1 MKVSLDWLNALI
13 DRPLAA
19 AKVESIVTAQ
29 GFPLEGQDEI
39 QRPDGSTDA
48 VLDLEV
54 TSNRG
59 DCLSHLGVAR
69 EIAAGAGCKL
79 LPPDAAELPETGP
92 RVDTLA
98 SVELREP
105 ELCPVY
111 TARVIRGVKVGPSP
125 DWLVARLEALGLRS
139 VNNVVDVTNYVLFE
153 LGQPLHAFDMSKLD
167 EGRIIVRR
175 ATKGEPFTAIDGT
188 KHELPEH
195 ALVIADATSPRAVAG
210 VMGGLDSEVGND
222 TTEVLLESAR
232 FDPVTIRRASRSLK
246 LASDSSY
253 RFERGVDP
261 LGVEAAS
268 RRAAKLIVE
277 LAGGE
282 LAEGVIRVGEAQ
294 ESLKPTEV
302 AMRTARCNAL
312 LGLDLQPAD
321 MVGCLD
327 RLGLSPRLE
336 GDVIRCAVP
345 TFRLDLRRE
354 VDLIEEVARIT
365 GLDATPVN
373 PKMAIVAVPPRP
385 RVEARRELARVLIA
399 HGYHE
404 TITPSFLST
413 EQADAFLDEKGAK
426 PMTLADDR
434 RRAEPSLRTSLLPSL
449 LRCRKANQDVGNAG
463 VKLFELARAWMDRD
477 DAHHESLRLA
487 LLADGEDGGTAIRA
501 MKGALTELAHVLA
514 GEEATEAFTMTPCDP
529 GRFDPAASLSLHGKT
544 IGTMGLASADLL
556 DRFDLQTPV
565 LALAE
570 LDAEPLLASFPPTHR
585 AGELPRFPA
594 VERDL
599 SIIVEEN
606 RTWREI
612 STLIDEAGPQYV
624 ESLDFLGTYRGKP
637 IAKGS
642 KSIALRLRFRR
653 SDATLTG
660 EAVDAEMAKAVDAL
674 RKQGAELRG

>member
-1 MKVSLDWLNALI
+1 MLNGPT
-13 DRPLAA
+13 DRPTGA
-19 AKVESIVTAQ
+19 
-29 GFPLEGQDEI
+29 
-39 QRPDGSTDA
+39 RP
-48 VLDLEV
+48 
-54 TSNRG
+54 RG
-59 DCLSHLGVAR
+59 HLQSRRRPLSHLGVAR
-69 EIAAGAGCKL
+69 ELAAGAGCTL
-79 LPPDAAELPETGP
+79 MPPDAADLPEAGP
-92 RVDTLA
+92 SADTLT

-111 TARVIRGVKVGPSP
+111 TARIIRGVKVGPSP
-125 DWLVARLEALGLRS
+125 GWLVARLEALGLRS

-167 EGRIIVRR
+167 EGRIVVRR

-188 KHELPEH
+188 KHELPEY

-210 VMGGLDSEVGND
+210 VMGGLDSEVGQD
-222 TTEVLLESAR
+222 TTHVLLESAR
-232 FDPVTIRRASRSLK
+232 FDPVAIRRASRALK

-253 RFERGVDP
+253 RYERGVDP
-261 LGVEAAS
+261 MGVEAAS

-282 LAEGVIRVGEAQ
+282 LAEGVVRVGEAQ
-294 ESLKPTEV
+294 ESLKATEV

-312 LGLDLQPAD
+312 LGLELPPAD

-327 RLGLSPRLE
+327 RLGLAPNST
-336 GDVIRCAVP
+336 GDAIRCAVP

-404 TITPSFLST
+404 TITPSFLPT
-413 EQADAFLDEKGAK
+413 GHADAFLDDKSAK

-434 RRAEPSLRTSLLPSL
+434 RRAEPALRTSLLPSL
-449 LRCRKANQDVGNAG
+449 LRCRKANQDVGNVG
-463 VKLFELARAWMDRD
+463 VKLFELARAWADRNGSLD
-477 DAHHESLRLA
+477 ESLRLA
-487 LLADGEDGGTAIRA
+487 LLADGEDRATAIRA
-501 MKGALTELAHVLA
+501 MKGALNELAHTLG
-514 GEEATEAFTMTPCDP
+514 GEQTQEAFTVEPCEP

-544 IGTMGLASADLL
+544 IGSMGLASAELL

-570 LDAEPLLASFPPTHR
+570 LDAAPLLATYPPTHR
-585 AGELPRFPA
+585 AGELPRFPG

-599 SIIVEEN
+599 SIIVDES
-606 RTWREI
+606 RTWREL
-612 STLIDEAGPQYV
+612 SRAIDEAGPRHV
-624 ESLDFLGTYRGKP
+624 ERLDFLGTYRGKP
-637 IAKGS
+637 IAKAARASPCGCDS
-642 KSIALRLRFRR
+642 A
-653 SDATLTG
+653 APTPP
-660 EAVDAEMAKAVDAL
+660 
-674 RKQGAELRG
+674 

>member
-1 MKVSLDWLNALI
+1 MKVSLDWLHALI
-13 DRPLAA
+13 DRPLSAA
-19 AKVESIVTAQ
+19 EVESIMTAQ
-29 GFPLEGQDEI
+29 GFPLEGREEI
-39 QRPDGSTDA
+39 NRPDGSTDT

-69 EIAAGAGCKL
+69 ELAAGAGCAL
-79 LPPDAAELPETGP
+79 LPPDAADLPESDP
-92 RVDTLA
+92 PADTLTC
-98 SVELREP
+98 VDLQEP

-111 TARVIRGVKVGPSP
+111 TARVLRGVKVGPSP
-125 DWLVARLEALGLRS
+125 EWLVRRLEALGLRS

-153 LGQPLHAFDMSKLD
+153 LGQPLHAFDLAKLD
-167 EGRIIVRR
+167 EGRIVVRR

-195 ALVIADATSPRAVAG
+195 ALVIADASRPRAVAG
-210 VMGGLDSEVGND
+210 VMGGLDSEVGDD
-222 TTEVLLESAR
+222 TTDVLLESAR
-232 FDPVTIRRASRSLK
+232 FDPVAIRRASRSLK

-253 RFERGVDP
+253 RYERGVDP

-282 LAEGVIRVGEAQ
+282 LARGVVRVGESQ
-294 ESLKPTEV
+294 ESLVPTDV
-302 AMRTARCNAL
+302 AMRTGRCNAL
-312 LGLDLQPAD
+312 LGLDLTPAD

-336 GDVIRCAVP
+336 GETIRCAVP
-345 TFRLDLRRE
+345 SFRLDLRRE
-354 VDLIEEVARIT
+354 VDLMEEVARIT
-365 GLDATPVN
+365 GLDATPVK

-385 RVEARRELARVLIA
+385 GVEARRELARVLIA

-404 TITPSFLST
+404 TITPSFLPT
-413 EQADAFLDEKGAK
+413 AQAEAFLDETGGK
-426 PMTLADDR
+426 PMTLTDDR

-449 LRCRKANQDVGNAG
+449 LRCRKTNQDVGNAG
-463 VKLFELARAWMDRD
+463 VKLFELARAWILRD
-477 DAHHESLRLA
+477 EKHHESLRLA
-487 LLADGEDGGTAIRA
+487 LLADGEDGETAIRA
-501 MKGALTELAHVLA
+501 MKGALAELAHVLA
-514 GEEATEAFTMTPCDP
+514 GEQADEVFTVEPCKP
-529 GRFDPAASLSLHGKT
+529 GRCDPAARLSLHGRE

-570 LDAEPLLASFPPTHR
+570 LDAEPLLACYPPTHR

-599 SIIVEEN
+599 SIIVEES
-606 RTWREI
+606 RTWREL
-612 STLIDEAGPQYV
+612 SQVIDDAQPQHV
-624 ESLDFLGTYRGKP
+624 ERLDFLGAYRGKP

-642 KSIALRLRFRR
+642 KSVALRLRFRR

-660 EAVDAEMAKAVDAL
+660 EAVDAEMTKVVEAL